1 MDLRLQRQKP
11 ISSWGHLSPAGGCL
25 RGMGHG
31 MGRGFDREAIGPSTY
46 ARKLVVKANA
56 RLGWHPM

>member
-25 RGMGHG
+25 RGMDHG
-31 MGRGFDREAIGPSTY
+31 ARRGFDPEAIGPSTY
-46 ARKLVVKANA
+46 APTLEVKANA